1 MTNNTQKNTTGGSN
15 RIIPERKSDGVAG
28 PSRAVPGDA
37 SGAADDCNVNNHE
50 PDVEFLRMAQR
61 LIERDASGAA
71 DAGQENNHDQNVKT
85 IKTVSR
91 LIERDASAPGAVDSG
106 QLKNPEQEVKI
117 KDTAPQLIERDAS
130 GAADAGQENNHKQHK
145 KTKNTPPLLVK
156 QEASAPGAV
165 DAGHKNND
173 EQVEETGDT
182 APRLV
187 ERATALRCRSICSA
201 KDSKSTCRKRTE
213 RDLHYPDAEVPYIKT
228 EHAIRALVCSLMERQ
243 DRMNEAIFLKLNDL
257 EYRVDDFELCK
268 KPRTTKQPGSGKE
281 TQN

>member
-50 PDVEFLRMAQR
+50 TDVEFLRMAQR

-71 DAGQENNHDQNVKT
+71 DAGQENNQQQ
-85 IKTVSR
+85 
-91 LIERDASAPGAVDSG
+91 DAEIV
-106 QLKNPEQEVKI
+106 
-117 KDTAPQLIERDAS
+117 DTAPQLITRVAS
-130 GAADAGQENNHKQHK
+130 GAADAGQENNHKPHK

-156 QEASAPGAV
+156 QEASAPGAG

-187 ERATALRCRSICSA
+187 ERATGLRCRSICSA

-213 RDLHYPDAEVPYIKT
+213 LDLHSPYAEVPYIKT
-228 EHAIRALVCSLMERQ
+228 EQAIRALVCSLMERQ
-243 DRMNEAIFLKLNDL
+243 DRMNEEILLKLNDL
-257 EYRVDDFELCK
+257 KYRFDDLELSK
-268 KPRTTKQPGSGKE
+268 KKRVTKYPGIGNE
-281 TQN
+281 AR

>member
-50 PDVEFLRMAQR
+50 TDVEFLRMAQR
-61 LIERDASGAA
+61 LIERDASAPGYA
-71 DAGQENNHDQNVKT
+71 DAGQENNQQQDAEIVDTAPQ
-85 IKTVSR
+85 
-91 LIERDASAPGAVDSG
+91 LIVGVASGAVDSG

-117 KDTAPQLIERDAS
+117 KDTAPQLITRDAS
-130 GAADAGQENNHKQHK
+130 GAADAGQENNHKPHK

-165 DAGHKNND
+165 DVGHKNNH
-173 EQVEETGDT
+173 EQEEETGDT

>member
-50 PDVEFLRMAQR
+50 PDVEFLRMAQ
-61 LIERDASGAA
+61 
-71 DAGQENNHDQNVKT
+71 
-85 IKTVSR
+85 R

>member
-50 PDVEFLRMAQR
+50 TDVEFLRMAQRLIERDAAVSDVADDCNVNNHEPDVEFLRMAQR

-71 DAGQENNHDQNVKT
+71 DAGQENNQQQ
-85 IKTVSR
+85 
-91 LIERDASAPGAVDSG
+91 DAEIV
-106 QLKNPEQEVKI
+106 
-117 KDTAPQLIERDAS
+117 DTAPQLITRVAS
-130 GAADAGQENNHKQHK
+130 GAADAGQENNHKPHK

-165 DAGHKNND
+165 DAGHKNNH